1 MRALNVG
8 IFCGGKHNVTWV
20 DIFPIVLLIAYG
32 VGGFFSGLIRRFI
45 GLAALFIAVWA
56 ATNMGLQAG
65 AILQQTSSVSEV
77 SDGRIYGFFG
87 MIAAILLLVEVAT
100 QIAHKQIQ
108 IQAVVLNRTLGT
120 ALGVLSAIL
129 LSFVLVYELEAA
141 GNPIGG
147 SELDSL
153 QVSIGDAVQHSLYMT
168 KLVNATGKP
177 VIALFQP
184 LLPGDPQ
191 IYFGPNPVNP

>member
-1 MRALNVG
+1 VG
-8 IFCGGKHNVTWV
+8 IFCGEKHRLTWV
-20 DIFPIVLLIAYG
+20 DIFPILLLIGYA

-45 GLAALFIAVWA
+45 GLAALFVAVWA
-56 ATNMGLQAG
+56 ASNMGQQAG

-87 MIAAILLLVEVAT
+87 MIAAILVLVEAAT

-108 IQAVVLNRTLGT
+108 IQAVVLNRTIGT
-120 ALGVLSAIL
+120 ALGVVTAIL
-129 LSFVLVYELEAA
+129 LSYVVVYELGAA
-141 GNPIGG
+141 ANPIGG

-153 QVSIGDAVQHSLYMT
+153 QLNIRDAVQHSLFMT
-168 KLVNATGKP
+168 KLVNATDKP
-177 VIALFQP
+177 IIALFQP
-184 LLPGDPQ
+184 LLPADPQ

>member
-1 MRALNVG
+1 MNL
-8 IFCGGKHNVTWV
+8 V
-20 DIFPIVLLIAYG
+20 DVFPFLLLIAYG

-45 GLAALFIAVWA
+45 GLVALFVAVWA

-87 MIAAILLLVEVAT
+87 MIAAILLVVEVAT

-120 ALGVLSAIL
+120 ALGLVTAFL
-129 LSFVLVYELEAA
+129 LSVVVVYELEQAA
-141 GNPIGG
+141 NPIGA

-153 QVSIGDAVQHSLYMT
+153 QVNIRGAVHDSLFMT
-168 KLVNATGKP
+168 KLVNAIDRP